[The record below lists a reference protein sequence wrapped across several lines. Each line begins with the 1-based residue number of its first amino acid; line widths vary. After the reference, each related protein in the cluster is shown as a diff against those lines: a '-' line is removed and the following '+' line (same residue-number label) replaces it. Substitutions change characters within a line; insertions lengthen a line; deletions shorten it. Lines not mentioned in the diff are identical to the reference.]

1 MILIGR
7 IESDIRLLT
16 VSIDIL
22 IEVQFSIVVLAR

>member
-7 IESDIRLLT
+7 MESDIRLLT

>member
-16 VSIDIL
+16 LSIDIL
-22 IEVQFSIVVLAR
+22 IEVQFSIVVRAR